1 MHAPPFLRRRFR
13 LTALAL
19 ALPVCAL
26 APASAASASSG
37 PKCHESRQYGS
48 TCIDI
53 TGSGLQV
60 QDVQGYFAP
69 PNRDYLTHRRWAL
82 ELTQYPC
89 NPIHKTRAQ
98 CSPTKHWL
106 TGVRRGNPPHQGSR
120 CVVFEPNGIG
130 FQECQDYGL
139 AYADANF
146 RDWRGFYRMP
156 HQFSRTTWLCNELV
170 VRVGGHWRH
179 NGAAASPGER
189 GCAEVH
195 D

>member
-1 MHAPPFLRRRFR
+1 MHAAPVTRR
-13 LTALAL
+13 LTAACVALGLAPL
-19 ALPVCAL
+19 FAL

-82 ELTQYPC
+82 KLTRYPC
-89 NPIHKTRAQ
+89 NPIHKTQAQ
-98 CSPTKHWL
+98 CSPTRGWF
-106 TGVRRGNPPHQGSR
+106 TRVRRGNPPLQSTM
-120 CVVFEPNGIG
+120 CVVFEPNGVG
-130 FQECQDYGL
+130 FQECQNYGL

-156 HQFSRTTWLCNELV
+156 HQFRRNTWLCTELV
-170 VRVGGHWRH
+170 VRSHHHWRH